1 MDHCKHNLLEI
12 KSLLG
17 NLKPEDYAKPLSLLS
32 DSTIGQHVRH
42 ILEFYICLIASK
54 NTGIVNYDN
63 RKRNLEIENSVHFAQ
78 SQIEFIIE
86 NFILENNNLQFTLE
100 GNYSAETTQ
109 ITVIPTTYQRELAYC
124 LEHSIHHQALI
135 KVGLKELELEGVI
148 NENFGV
154 APATIR
160 HKKQCAQ

>member
-1 MDHCKHNLLEI
+1 MDHCKYNLLEI
-12 KSLLG
+12 KSLL
-17 NLKPEDYAKPLSLLS
+17 NNINTVDYSKPLSLLS
-32 DSTIGQHVRH
+32 ASTIGQHVRH
-42 ILEFYICLIASK
+42 ILEFYTCLIASK

-63 RKRNLEIENSVHFAQ
+63 RKRNIEIETNIKFAQ
-78 SQIEFIIE
+78 EQIDWIIE
-86 NFILENNNLQFTLE
+86 NLMLDNRNIQFTLE
-100 GNYSAETTQ
+100 GNYTTESDK
-109 ITVIPTTYQRELAYC
+109 IIAIPTTYQRELAYC

-135 KVGLKELELEGVI
+135 KVGLKELELENVI

>member
-12 KSLLG
+12 KSLLS
-17 NLKPEDYAKPLSLLS
+17 NLNTVDYSKSLSLLS
-32 DSTIGQHVRH
+32 ASTIGQHVRH
-42 ILEFYICLIASK
+42 ILEFYTCLIASK

-63 RKRNLEIENSVHFAQ
+63 RKRNIEIETNIKFAQ
-78 SQIEFIIE
+78 EQIDWIIE
-86 NFILENNNLQFTLE
+86 NLMLDNTNIQFNLE
-100 GNYSAETTQ
+100 GNYTTESDE
-109 ITVIPTTYQRELAYC
+109 IIAIPTTYQRELAYC

-135 KVGLKELELEGVI
+135 KVGLKELELENVI